1 MQCKVIS
8 TRRCAGGRAF
18 GTKPRQ
24 ATVSNKQLNNSTIAS
39 LELLYAQATVL
50 EGRGHNDSGCLV
62 LVSHKAAV
70 TASAVCGVVAWA
82 IIDEVILPWSL
93 VKRGA
98 LMEQGIILCM
108 VVRPGGEDFFHFYIS
123 FLW

>member
-1 MQCKVIS
+1 MQCKAMS
-8 TRRCAGGRAF
+8 PRCCAGGRAF

-82 IIDEVILPWSL
+82 MIDGFILPWGL
-93 VKRGA
+93 VKRDA
-98 LMEQGIILCM
+98 WREQGIVLYM
-108 VVRPGGEDFFHFYIS
+108 A
-123 FLW
+123 L